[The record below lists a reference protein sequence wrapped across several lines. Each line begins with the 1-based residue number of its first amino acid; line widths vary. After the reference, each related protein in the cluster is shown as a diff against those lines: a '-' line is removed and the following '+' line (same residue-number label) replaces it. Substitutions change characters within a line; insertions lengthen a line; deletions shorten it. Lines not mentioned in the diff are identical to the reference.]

1 MSYLVDNL
9 KLSPVNYLSITKAD
23 LKQFVIDNPI
33 LPEGQI
39 VVIYDPSFRSVSVA
53 VVGDGSTLTRDLP
66 VISWKTTLE
75 MGWFIKNSK
84 SISLFYIT
92 DKLYN

>member
-9 KLSPVNYLSITKAD
+9 KLRPIHYLTITKAD

-39 VVIYDPSFRSVSVA
+39 LVIYDSSFKSVSVA

-66 VISWKTTLE
+66 ILS
-75 MGWFIKNSK
+75 
-84 SISLFYIT
+84 
-92 DKLYN
+92 

>member
-9 KLSPVNYLSITKAD
+9 KLRPLHYLRITKAD

-39 VVIYDPSFRSVSVA
+39 LVIYDPSFKSVA
-53 VVGDGSTLTRDLP
+53 VVGDRSTLTRDLHI
-66 VISWKTTLE
+66 IS
-75 MGWFIKNSK
+75 
-84 SISLFYIT
+84 
-92 DKLYN
+92 

>member
-9 KLSPVNYLSITKAD
+9 KLSPFNYLRITKAD

-33 LPEGQI
+33 LPKGQI
-39 VVIYDPSFRSVSVA
+39 LVIYDPSFKSVSAA

-66 VISWKTTLE
+66 ILS
-75 MGWFIKNSK
+75 
-84 SISLFYIT
+84 
-92 DKLYN
+92 